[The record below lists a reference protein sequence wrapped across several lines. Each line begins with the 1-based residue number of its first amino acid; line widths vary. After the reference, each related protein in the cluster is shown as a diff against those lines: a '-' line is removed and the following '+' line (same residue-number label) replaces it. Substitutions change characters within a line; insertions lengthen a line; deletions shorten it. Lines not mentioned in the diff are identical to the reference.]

1 MATSAAL
8 HAPFGVALDESGNIH
23 VDDTRNQCIRKIT
36 HETPAA
42 LPSVA
47 QSAKPTE
54 CKTTSLP
61 SLTPSGSSC
70 QEIFRPFS
78 KPSCKCEKRL
88 THRSS
93 QQSAVL
99 EVPPKRN
106 TKLSLLHNCPDDCDV
121 RSLRFSDMP
130 FIMWS
135 RDYHSKL
142 RSSTL
147 WSVAKNQGSRC

>member
-8 HAPFGVALDESGNIH
+8 HTPFGVALNESGNIH

-36 HETPAA
+36 HETPTA

-61 SLTPSGSSC
+61 SLTPSSPSC
-70 QEIFRPFS
+70 AEIFRPSS
-78 KPSCKCEKRL
+78 KPSCKCEKRP

-99 EVPPKRN
+99 EVPPEGN
-106 TKLSLLHNCPDDCDV
+106 TKRSLFHNRPDACDV
-121 RSLRFSDMP
+121 RSLRFCDMP
-130 FIMWS
+130 FIIWS

-142 RSSTL
+142 WSSTL
-147 WSVAKNQGSRC
+147 